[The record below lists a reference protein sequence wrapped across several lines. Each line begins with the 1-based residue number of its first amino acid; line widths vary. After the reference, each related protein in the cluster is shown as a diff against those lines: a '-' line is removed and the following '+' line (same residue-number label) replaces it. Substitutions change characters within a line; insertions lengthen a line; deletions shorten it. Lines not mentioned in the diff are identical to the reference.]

1 MQTLYS
7 YTCIFSPGRDQ
18 LPFRDTAFG
27 HITRVQ
33 LIWRSS
39 CTVENLVLCSLDN
52 DFSKQR
58 HILANPHLRAY
69 SFCVS
74 YWVNSS
80 KYPAVPEEEKVTM
93 IHTWVLWYKQAV
105 LLHWMYKIFEAAIS
119 LLLTGATRFP
129 FSFLVIWVFEI
140 NFASFLW
147 TNNYDKGE
155 LKYNRLQFLSI
166 FPHHWATLLLDL
178 QACIFQANI

>member
-1 MQTLYS
+1 MQTLHL

-18 LPFRDTAFG
+18 LPFRHTAFG

-33 LIWRSS
+33 LIWRSTS
-39 CTVENLVLCSLDN
+39 TVENLVLCSLDN
-52 DFSKQR
+52 DFSK
-58 HILANPHLRAY
+58 LANTHLRAY

-119 LLLTGATRFP
+119 LLITGATLFP
-129 FSFLVIWVFEI
+129 FSFSVIWVFET

-155 LKYNRLQFLSI
+155 LIYNCLQFLSI
-166 FPHHWATLLLDL
+166 FSHHWATLLLDL
-178 QACIFQANI
+178 KARIFQANI